1 MSATG
6 ITDLDDI
13 TQSLNELDNRINAIK
28 EDIIEITEMLKVQYH
43 KASLSMKENQNYFL
57 SGIQTSP
64 ANKHYIITHRGIEVV
79 ADSQITSSISLFL
92 DNVMQFADIRIR
104 KIEVLKEL
112 YNHIKRINEMI
123 TADDDGD
130 NKNNKLTNKEL

>member
-79 ADSQITSSISLFL
+79 ADGQITSTSLFL
-92 DNVMQFADIRIR
+92 DNVMQFADTRIR

-123 TADDDGD
+123 TDDGAK
-130 NKNNKLTNKEL
+130 NKYLTDKEL

>member
-6 ITDLDDI
+6 VIDLDGI
-13 TQSLNELDNRINAIK
+13 TQRLNELDNKISAIK

-43 KASLSMKENQNYFL
+43 KARLGMKENQNYFL

-79 ADSQITSSISLFL
+79 ADGQITSTSLFL
-92 DNVMQFADIRIR
+92 DNVMQFADTRIR

-123 TADDDGD
+123 TDDGAK
-130 NKNNKLTNKEL
+130 NKYLTDKEL